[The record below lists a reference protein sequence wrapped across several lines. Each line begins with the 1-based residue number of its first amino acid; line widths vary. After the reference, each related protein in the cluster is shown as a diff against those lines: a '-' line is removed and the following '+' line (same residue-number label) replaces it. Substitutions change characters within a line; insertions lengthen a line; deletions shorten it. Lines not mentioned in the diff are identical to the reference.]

1 MWKWFIISFR
11 VWWFLYFRYLSIRVD
26 NPTYRTSWDKITK
39 RSLLYPHECRLS
51 DQTYA
56 GDIYVNVRIHMKGS
70 EPQEFKDVPIGRMP
84 IMLGS
89 NKCNLN
95 GKTEAEI
102 Y

>member
-1 MWKWFIISFR
+1 
-11 VWWFLYFRYLSIRVD
+11 
-26 NPTYRTSWDKITK
+26 
-39 RSLLYPHECRLS
+39 
-51 DQTYA
+51 
-56 GDIYVNVRIHMKGS
+56 MKGS